1 MKLKKVTAACLA
13 AAMAVSMT
21 ACGGNSGTSSAA
33 ADTAGSSSTGS
44 EDLYTVRWV
53 TPGNEPKELP
63 MVEEAINKKL
73 IEDGVGVQLDIV
85 RIPWDAWDQKTNLMF
100 TTGEKFDL
108 IQVMQDLKPAGTL
121 LSRDYVLPLND
132 YLDEFP
138 DLKNNFDEQM
148 WQEVSLNGQIGA
160 VPAPWKVFLP
170 DGRWAIRQD
179 ILDKLNLPVPTNKDE
194 LLDTLVAMKADI
206 EASTGQKAYFSTQ
219 NVQYPAYWLH
229 RTYDTYPFYVD
240 KSTNLFKINQ
250 DGTVESWFE
259 SDEFKQDAEYFR
271 KMYENGLID
280 PDLLSQNNWQE
291 AQNKGTVL
299 FGDCFNDG
307 TENSLRTVAGIADA
321 KMGYYWFNEDTVKLV
336 PMTIGNANAIPKT
349 CENPE
354 AVLKFL
360 NWIYSDRENM
370 ALLIDG
376 IEGVHYEKVDGTE
389 NRIVRL
395 KDDSDQTKYHF
406 ENWQIADY
414 KIENYDDTVSD
425 ATVAEQTTPLED
437 GTFTYS
443 PVAGFVFD
451 ESNVVTEMSNL
462 RNEIVASM
470 YPIKFGMVDYDE
482 GYDAAIAKMKAA
494 GLDKVIAEYQ
504 RQLSEYLGK

>member
-1 MKLKKVTAACLA
+1 MKLKQLA
-13 AAMAVSMT
+13 AVCMAATMTLSMT
-21 ACGGNSGTSSAA
+21 ACGSSGEAKGTGETASA
-33 ADTAGSSSTGS
+33 GG

-63 MVEEAINKKL
+63 VVEEAINKKL

-108 IQVMQDLKPAGTL
+108 IQVMQDQKPAGAL
-121 LSRDYVLPLND
+121 LSRDYLLPLND
-132 YLDEFP
+132 YLEDFP
-138 DLKNNFDEQM
+138 NLKNNFDEQM
-148 WQEVSLNGQIGA
+148 WKEVSMNGQIGA
-160 VPAPWKVFLP
+160 VPAPWKVFIAE
-170 DGRWAIRQD
+170 GRWTIRQD
-179 ILDKLNLPVPTNKDE
+179 LLDKLGLPVPTTPEE
-194 LLDTLVAMKADI
+194 LIDTAVKMKADI
-206 EASTGQKAYFSTQ
+206 EATTGQKAYFSTG

-259 SDEFKQDAEYFR
+259 SPEFKKDAEYFR
-271 KMYENGLID
+271 DMYEKGLID
-280 PDLLSQNNWQE
+280 PDLLSQNNWQD

-307 TENSLRTVAGIADA
+307 TQNALRNVAGIEDA
-321 KMGYYWFNEDTVKLV
+321 EIGYYWFNEEDAVKLV
-336 PMTIGNANAIPKT
+336 PMSVGNANAIPKT

-360 NWIYSDRENM
+360 DWLYSDRENM
-370 ALLIDG
+370 ALLVDG
-376 IEGVHYEKVDGTE
+376 IEGVHYNKVEGTE
-389 NRIVRL
+389 NRIERV
-395 KDDSDQTKYHF
+395 KDETNQPKYYF
-406 ENWQIADY
+406 ENWQIGDY
-414 KIENYDDTVSD
+414 KIDNFDETYSD
-425 ATVAEQTTPLED
+425 SMVEEMTTPLEE
-437 GTFTYS
+437 GTFEYS

-451 ESNVVTEMSNL
+451 ETNVVTEMSNL

-470 YPIKFGMVDYDE
+470 YPIKFGMVEYDE
-482 GYDAAIAKMKAA
+482 AYDEAIAKMKAA
-494 GLDKVIAEYQ
+494 GLDKVVEEYQ
-504 RQLSEYLGK
+504 RQLTEYMGK